1 MRLLT
6 WLSATS
12 MFVLAGWP
20 SASLADGT
28 VNVHT
33 VQPGES
39 VRGIAEANGVTSDT
53 ILAANT
59 MTDPDLLQVGQQ
71 LVVPSVDGVV
81 HTVASDETLSEIAS
95 TFGVDTADLVSANGL
110 EGSADQIT
118 VGMVL
123 VVPGARL
130 ASRAARPR
138 ALRPGR
144 GASDDDP
151 CRQRRRQPAA
161 TRQAP
166 TR

>member
-59 MTDPDLLQVGQQ
+59 DDRSRP
-71 LVVPSVDGVV
+71 
-81 HTVASDETLSEIAS
+81 
-95 TFGVDTADLVSANGL
+95 
-110 EGSADQIT
+110 
-118 VGMVL
+118 
-123 VVPGARL
+123 L
-130 ASRAARPR
+130 AGRAAAGRPI
-138 ALRPGR
+138 G
-144 GASDDDP
+144 
-151 CRQRRRQPAA
+151 
-161 TRQAP
+161 
-166 TR
+166 